1 MIKLPWGMI
10 AGGAAV
16 FALILTVVIQGLVLT
31 STKDKLALAN
41 EKENRWAAEQTKCQ
55 ENVTKLDDALA
66 DVDEKAKEVELL
78 TARLQGSTDATHDEA
93 VRRAEAE
100 VERDTIAARY
110 RNLSTRA
117 VDMDVC
123 QTYELALSAL
133 AGGPP

>member
-10 AGGAAV
+10 AGGV
-16 FALILTVVIQGLVLT
+16 GILALILTVVIQGLVLK
-31 STKDKLALAN
+31 STKAELALAI
-41 EKENRWAAEQTKCQ
+41 EKENRWAAEQIKCE

-66 DVDEKAKEVELL
+66 SVAEKAKEVELL

-133 AGGPP
+133 AGGSP

>member
-10 AGGAAV
+10 AGGV
-16 FALILTVVIQGLVLT
+16 GILALILTVVIQGLVLK
-31 STKDKLALAN
+31 STKAELALAI
-41 EKENRWAAEQTKCQ
+41 EKENRWAAEQIKCE

-66 DVDEKAKEVELL
+66 DVAEKAKEVELL

-123 QTYELALSAL
+123 QTYELAWSAL
-133 AGGPP
+133 AGGSP